1 MRSDEWRGVKWWR
14 RGTYCCKGCRSRR
27 AGAGREH
34 WGAPSSFP
42 LPVSVALPLSYVF
55 SSSLQLLF
63 ALPRFFSLI
72 LETQPSSRSEKQEKP
87 FGGKMSEGTP
97 GSNRLTSKRA
107 EEGAKDRGVRLCV
120 REKTTGWRRTPPTV
134 AREREKHSF
143 SLALSLA
150 CSLTPTH
157 PSSLALLILRE
168 CLISLTR
175 CLSPCLSPPPSVL
188 AACRSR
194 NWEAVPNDWSSEVC
208 EMWINWQNLSFSLH
222 KWNH

>member
-120 REKTTGWRRTPPTV
+120 WERKQQAGDGHRRPLLGKGRSTHSLFGLLSHSHPPLLSRSPDS
-134 AREREKHSF
+134 AWMPHQPHS
-143 SLALSLA
+143 LSL
-150 CSLTPTH
+150 SPQ
-157 PSSLALLILRE
+157 
-168 CLISLTR
+168 
-175 CLSPCLSPPPSVL
+175 CLSSV
-188 AACRSR
+188 
-194 NWEAVPNDWSSEVC
+194 
-208 EMWINWQNLSFSLH
+208 
-222 KWNH
+222 